1 MPAVPTSQEP
11 PRRLLRSLDQP
22 AAPQM
27 PPQEHPPPRPRS
39 YASVEPEVR
48 SQQKPANPAPETTK
62 PATTQ
67 APVHLANINSLP
79 EFATVTIDGK
89 KVGTTPLTVQ
99 IALGQHTIQV
109 EKSGYTSIRYDITFD
124 KAGASNLYHD
134 LHLNVSSP

>member
-1 MPAVPTSQEP
+1 MAQLSQK
-11 PRRLLRSLDQP
+11 
-22 AAPQM
+22 
-27 PPQEHPPPRPRS
+27 
-39 YASVEPEVR
+39 YASTV
-48 SQQKPANPAPETTK
+48 ADAAPETTK

-109 EKSGYTSIRYDITFD
+109 ERNPVTPAFVMTLPLTKLVQAISIMT
-124 KAGASNLYHD
+124 
-134 LHLNVSSP
+134 